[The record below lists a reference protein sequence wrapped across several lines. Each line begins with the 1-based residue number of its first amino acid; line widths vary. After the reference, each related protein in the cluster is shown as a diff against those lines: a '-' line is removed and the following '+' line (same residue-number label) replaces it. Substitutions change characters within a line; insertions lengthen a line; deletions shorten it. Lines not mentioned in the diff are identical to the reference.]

1 MRKSGS
7 KSFRAWQCVVVG
19 ILGMLS
25 LPVCNAAPRSPTVPS
40 DTKKDAGAAPV
51 PPATVAKPG
60 PTRAASTGAGT
71 IVRKPGE
78 TPEQLAARILPT
90 GADTLTKPLEF
101 ELGPLGKV
109 VLVLYQVDSDDPV
122 FTKDPSVYRGLVLIP
137 RGKPDNYRIE
147 PLPSQSAGAG
157 TLMYEVKSVFAADA
171 DGDGAPELCVLSE
184 AREAGAGDTGNSH
197 TDTDIFKWSGSRF
210 TLMDQDNSRPL
221 SDLRTAKAV
230 RAKLK
235 KMRP

>member
-1 MRKSGS
+1 MTKSGS
-7 KSFRAWQCVVVG
+7 GSFGAWQCVVVG
-19 ILGMLS
+19 IMGMLA
-25 LPVCNAAPRSPTVPS
+25 LPVCASVPRSPAVPS
-40 DTKKDAGAAPV
+40 DVKKDAGASTAS
-51 PPATVAKPG
+51 AAVANP
-60 PTRAASTGAGT
+60 RFSRSTSIGART

-78 TPEQLAARILPT
+78 TPEELAARILPN

-101 ELGPLGKV
+101 ELAPLGRV
-109 VLVLYQVDSDDPV
+109 VLVLYQVDSSDPV
-122 FTKDPSVYRGLVLIP
+122 FIKDPSVYRGLILV
-137 RGKPDNYRIE
+137 PDGRPGDYRIE

-197 TDTDIFKWSGSRF
+197 TDMDIFKWSGSRF
-210 TLMDQDNSRPL
+210 TLVEQDDSRSL